1 VIEIR
6 LFETADAAAVAIAIV
21 DSSIHHTALEPD
33 RYRVL
38 DPAIVAADYRAGLQH
53 PTGQRAEEAAT
64 FVAATDGH
72 VVGVVDIHVAR
83 PAGAHQP
90 RTYGYIPELA
100 VAADARR
107 LGAGAALMAAAED
120 WARRHGCAYTVLDYN
135 ARNADAGR
143 FYRDRL
149 GYRPAGEIVI
159 KDLLIDEA
167 PLL

>member
-1 VIEIR
+1 MIDVR
-6 LFETADAAAVAIAIV
+6 PFETVDADAVAVAIV
-21 DSSIHHTALEPD
+21 DSSTHHTALEPD

-38 DPAIVAADYRAGLQH
+38 DPTRVAAVYRAGLQH
-53 PTGQRAEEAAT
+53 PAGQPADEAAT
-64 FVAATDGH
+64 FVAELDGR
-72 VVGVVDIHVAR
+72 VVGMVDIHVAR

-107 LGAGAALMAAAED
+107 RGVGAALMAAAED
-120 WARRHGCAYTVLDYN
+120 WARARGCAHTVLDYN

-149 GYRPAGEIVI
+149 GYRSAGEIVI
-159 KDLLIDEA
+159 KDL
-167 PLL
+167 

>member
-1 VIEIR
+1 MIEVR
-6 LFETADAAAVAIAIV
+6 PFETADADAVATAIV

-38 DPAIVAADYRAGLQH
+38 DPGSVAAVYRAGLQH
-53 PTGQRAEEAAT
+53 PGGQPAHEVAT
-64 FVAATDGH
+64 FVAEIDGR
-72 VVGVVDIHVAR
+72 VVGVVDIHLAR

-100 VAADARR
+100 VAEDARR
-107 LGAGAALMAAAED
+107 RGVGAALMAAAED
-120 WARRHGCAYTVLDYN
+120 WARRQGCGYTVLDYN
-135 ARNADAGR
+135 AHNVDAGR

-159 KDLLIDEA
+159 KNL
-167 PLL
+167 